1 MCRCNAVEG
10 VCIILT
16 HFISNLDTFAVNLD
30 APQAVPFL
38 DSPCDGIVAVFYSIM
53 TGRNIRTAFSAVNIG
68 CNMILLV
75 CCFLYRL
82 WWFRYYHNSYVI
94 VFRQTVGSNFNA
106 IAFGTVF
113 IQFPIDINLA
123 QLISFR
129 NRIR

>member
-53 TGRNIRTAFSAVNIG
+53 TGRNIRTAFPAVNIG
-68 CNMILLV
+68 CNMISLASCSVNCL
-75 CCFLYRL
+75 R
-82 WWFRYYHNSYVI
+82 WFRYYHNSYII
-94 VFRQTVGSNFNA
+94 VFCQAISCNFNA
-106 IAFGTVF
+106 VAFWTVRIRF
-113 IQFPIDINLA
+113 SVDKNLA